1 MSAGQTHP
9 PAAPRR
15 RTSLGFTL
23 VEGMVVVAVVGL
35 LSALVAPNFSAFIAA
50 RQVEALARRYAD
62 DMALGRSEAI
72 KRNASVLMCADA
84 SVTNGSCAAAP
95 ASLDWS
101 RGWRL
106 CYDANNDGVCD
117 TGSSSDP
124 NPIRTQPAMSSA
136 VAMAGPTSRLRFNAN
151 GTVNSTSFANLEA
164 RSLAAATSKW
174 VIRFGASGAVSV
186 RKG

>member
-1 MSAGQTHP
+1 
-9 PAAPRR
+9 
-15 RTSLGFTL
+15 
-23 VEGMVVVAVVGL
+23 MVVVAVVAV
-35 LSALVAPNFSAFIAA
+35 LSALVAPNFSTFVAA
-50 RQVEALARRYAD
+50 RQVEAVARRYAD

-84 SVTNGSCAAAP
+84 SISNGSCATAP

-101 RGWRL
+101 KGWRL

-117 TGSSSDP
+117 TGSSTDP
-124 NPIRTQPAMSSA
+124 NPIRTQAAVSAA

-151 GTVNSTSFANLEA
+151 GSVTATSFTNLEA
-164 RSLAAATSKW
+164 RSLTASTSNW